1 MTDAYL
7 VVVMLTLFFIGGLA
21 GAGVMSLVHK
31 RRELLEY
38 RERLRLEGGSDPAP
52 EDRGVLE
59 QLFSRFDSLEERVDF
74 TEQLVLDRP
83 SRAELGP
90 EHP

>member
-7 VVVMLTLFFIGGLA
+7 VVVMLVLFFLGGLA
-21 GAGVMSLVHK
+21 GAGIMHLVHK

-38 RERLRLEGGSDPAP
+38 RERLRLEGRSEPSLERTGILDQ
-52 EDRGVLE
+52 VL
-59 QLFSRFDSLEERVDF
+59 SRFDSLEERVDF

-83 SRAELGP
+83 SRRGPDP
-90 EHP
+90 EHL